1 MYGEP
6 QRRIRQSVKAF
17 LGTALLFAVPG
28 FLQANSSNGDQDTI
42 PAIRTV
48 LGTGHGV
55 DLDAEERQAAQALGQ
70 AVAALEAGDLV
81 TSRRH
86 LDQASEAGPI
96 ADYVEWVR
104 IRWLIAHGDNGQAS
118 KQALQ
123 LAGISSPTPLRA
135 EFYRLAGEAF
145 AQEGKW
151 INAQSA
157 WESALALTSD
167 PAGRRSLEASLALAR
182 SAAPPSFLP
191 NLQPSAE
198 PTVAQRLPRRSPEA
212 ALASAN
218 AQVEEG
224 RGAQAVESFREAL
237 AGGLQPPAVA
247 EARLKLG
254 IALFRLRRYDEALP
268 VFEQMGLNS
277 EGRFWRARTLA
288 RLGRVEESITGFE
301 ALAGTETG
309 TVALQSAYLVATL
322 LEGRGESLRAMAHYR
337 RVASDSPDQDRAVA
351 ALWRLGW
358 SAWKR
363 GDFAD
368 ARMYFSEMALRSTD
382 ESSRLQARYW
392 KARASERLGRKDAS
406 RLEFESIA
414 SDWPL
419 SYYGWRAQ
427 TRLGRLSPLWQRAKE
442 DRVEGKIGG
451 SAQALSEAS
460 AVRIALLT
468 EAGLLPQAR
477 SELTANLGPVSG
489 SAEKVRVGRL
499 LIAAEDYHGAQQLVI
514 EGGGMA
520 LAQGV
525 RTGEES
531 IFWLAWPA
539 AYPALVEASLQ
550 NLDGVDPFLV
560 WAIMREESGFRPR
573 VMSSAGA
580 MGLLQ
585 LMPNTARLQA
595 ERSGLPMLDEDER
608 LFEPPVNI
616 ALGSAYLDYL
626 FERFPARPSA
636 MIASYNAGPNAVA
649 RWSFAKSE
657 DDEWV
662 ENIPYVQTRRYVKR
676 VLRSL
681 YVYQALYGPESPLS
695 IAIE

>member
-1 MYGEP
+1 M
-6 QRRIRQSVKAF
+6 
-17 LGTALLFAVPG
+17 
-28 FLQANSSNGDQDTI
+28 
-42 PAIRTV
+42 
-48 LGTGHGV
+48 
-55 DLDAEERQAAQALGQ
+55 
-70 AVAALEAGDLV
+70 
-81 TSRRH
+81 
-86 LDQASEAGPI
+86 
-96 ADYVEWVR
+96 
-104 IRWLIAHGDNGQAS
+104 
-118 KQALQ
+118 Q

-167 PAGRRSLEASLALAR
+167 PEGRRSLETSLALAR
-182 SAAPPSFLP
+182 SAAPPSLP

-198 PTVAQRLPRRSPEA
+198 PTVAQRLPRRRSPEA

-392 KARASERLGRKDAS
+392 NCLLYTSPSPRDATLS
-406 RLEFESIA
+406 RM
-414 SDWPL
+414 P
-419 SYYGWRAQ
+419 
-427 TRLGRLSPLWQRAKE
+427 
-442 DRVEGKIGG
+442 
-451 SAQALSEAS
+451 
-460 AVRIALLT
+460 
-468 EAGLLPQAR
+468 
-477 SELTANLGPVSG
+477 
-489 SAEKVRVGRL
+489 
-499 LIAAEDYHGAQQLVI
+499 
-514 EGGGMA
+514 
-520 LAQGV
+520 
-525 RTGEES
+525 
-531 IFWLAWPA
+531 
-539 AYPALVEASLQ
+539 
-550 NLDGVDPFLV
+550 
-560 WAIMREESGFRPR
+560 
-573 VMSSAGA
+573 SSA
-580 MGLLQ
+580 
-585 LMPNTARLQA
+585 
-595 ERSGLPMLDEDER
+595 
-608 LFEPPVNI
+608 
-616 ALGSAYLDYL
+616 
-626 FERFPARPSA
+626 
-636 MIASYNAGPNAVA
+636 
-649 RWSFAKSE
+649 
-657 DDEWV
+657 
-662 ENIPYVQTRRYVKR
+662 
-676 VLRSL
+676 
-681 YVYQALYGPESPLS
+681 
-695 IAIE
+695 

>member
-48 LGTGHGV
+48 LVTGHGV

-96 ADYVEWVR
+96 ADYVEWAR

-123 LAGISSPTPLRA
+123 LAGTSSPTPLRA

-151 INAQSA
+151 TKAQSA

-167 PAGRRSLEASLALAR
+167 PEGRRSLETSLALAR
-182 SAAPPSFLP
+182 SAAPPSLP

-198 PTVAQRLPRRSPEA
+198 PTVAQRLPRRRSPEA

-309 TVALQSAYLVATL
+309 PVALQSAYLVATL
-322 LEGRGESLRAMAHYR
+322 LEGRGESLRASAHYR
-337 RVASDSPDQDRAVA
+337 RVASDSPDQDRAIA

-363 GDFAD
+363 GDFAN
-368 ARMYFSEMALRSTD
+368 AQIYFSEMSVRSAD
-382 ESSRLQARYW
+382 DASRLQARYW
-392 KARASERLGRKDAS
+392 KARSGERLGDKDAS
-406 RLEFESIA
+406 RREFESIA
-414 SDWPL
+414 GGWPL

-427 TRLGRLSPLWQRAKE
+427 ARLGRFSPAWQGAEE
-442 DRVEGKIGG
+442 DPAQERDD
-451 SAQALSEAS
+451 SAQALSETS
-460 AVRIALLT
+460 AARIALLT

-477 SELTANLGPVSG
+477 SELKALLGPVSG
-489 SAEKVRVGRL
+489 SAEKIRVGRL

-514 EGGGMA
+514 EGSAMD
-520 LAQGV
+520 LAQGI
-525 RTGEES
+525 RTGEEA

-539 AYPALVEASLQ
+539 AYPTLVGASLQ
-550 NLDGVDPFLV
+550 NLEGVDPFLV
-560 WAIMREESGFRPR
+560 WAIMREESGFRPK

-585 LMPNTARLQA
+585 LMPSTARLQA
-595 ERSGLPMLDEDER
+595 ERSGLPALDEDER
-608 LFEPPVNI
+608 LFDPPVNI

-626 FERFPARPSA
+626 FERFPERPSA
-636 MIASYNAGPNAVA
+636 MIASYNAGPNAVG
-649 RWSFAKSE
+649 RWAFAESE

-681 YVYQALYGPESPLS
+681 YVYRALYGPDAPLS
-695 IAIE
+695 IATD